1 MRLANIRFLWQLYI
15 HLWALTLSSWRWSNS
30 FLNPSQN
37 SRWSQYTGYCNWN
50 NIRVTEGQ
58 FLIIRCQPAA
68 RKLHQFSHLRFLD
81 HTHSN
86 NSVTPSGQCQNLLEK
101 HICSSTYRRKK
112 YEWAPNA
119 PRSCVVQR
127 PDLTVIIIYYYLE
140 EEKQRGWETQDWNE
154 LLQAHPGLLLQNICR
169 SVNLT
174 IFKTLS
180 NQTVFYFSPQ
190 LSSLRLFTK
199 QWCSWSQNYKHCQT
213 KWCQRQ
219 HSTRCLLRA
228 HPSADTKSASTGNSE
243 LCCFYSDWVHFRNC
257 NTKITSFLK
266 KRAESQKDGTL
277 WSENADGD
285 HRIIES

>member
-1 MRLANIRFLWQLYI
+1 M
-15 HLWALTLSSWRWSNS
+15 S
-30 FLNPSQN
+30 F
-37 SRWSQYTGYCNWN
+37 
-50 NIRVTEGQ
+50 
-58 FLIIRCQPAA
+58 F
-68 RKLHQFSHLRFLD
+68 
-81 HTHSN
+81 
-86 NSVTPSGQCQNLLEK
+86 K
-101 HICSSTYRRKK
+101 HI
-112 YEWAPNA
+112 
-119 PRSCVVQR
+119 
-127 PDLTVIIIYYYLE
+127 
-140 EEKQRGWETQDWNE
+140 
-154 LLQAHPGLLLQNICR
+154 PGLLLQNICR

-243 LCCFYSDWVHFRNC
+243 LCCFYSVWVHFRNC
-257 NTKITSFLK
+257 NTKITSFLE

-285 HRIIES
+285 KSWEQRGSGSLKKKKKSGLYNSTWVEICLEPLCHSPKETQGATSVPSTAALGWKSLHCPRVRFLTSHWHFHLLDKRCYRSGYMWVYWIQQLAAHDRFEAVTPDC